1 MNRTTALRVWTA
13 SAAALVVFVGGCADR
28 RILVTSEP
36 SGATVFINDV
46 EVGRTPVSAGF
57 TYYGVYD
64 VRLRRDG
71 FEPISTS
78 AKADAPLYEYA
89 GADLITEA
97 IPGGV
102 LTEVKWHF
110 TMTPSPEHGTDKKTF
125 EADLIRRAAELR
137 AATEQPA
144 AK

>member
-1 MNRTTALRVWTA
+1 MNLPL
-13 SAAALVVFVGGCADR
+13 ALVALGLVTVSAGCAER
-28 RILVTSEP
+28 RIVVTSEP

-46 EVGRTPVSAGF
+46 EVGRTPVAAGF

-89 GADLITEA
+89 GPDLITEA

-110 TMTPSPEHGTDKKTF
+110 VMSPTPELGPDKTAF
-125 EADLIRRAAELR
+125 EADLIQRAVRLR
-137 AATEQPA
+137 SSTEPA
-144 AK
+144 STK